1 MARINADDLPN
12 LRPSASS
19 AVSLYLRLR
28 RSRAGSSV
36 VSKGGQ
42 KSLKKDFTNAGAHT
56 INAPMNIG
64 PRSIL
69 LVAPVVLASVSW
81 LPNEVFALDF
91 SQARVT
97 QVVQDVKVVPSGAA
111 ARPAAVNETV
121 HQGSAVQTGTQSRSE
136 LTFQDQTITRLGENT
151 IFSVGKGGRTIDLG
165 SGQFLLYVPKKAG
178 GAKVKMGS
186 VTAAITGT
194 TVMGHVY
201 ESGLVEFT
209 VLEGSACI
217 HLDKWGQAMYVQAGQ
232 RIVYDPMLQRL
243 EDPVDVDIQE
253 QLSSPL
259 VADFRKLPS
268 AALINEEIAI
278 QHGRANDDLVRALA
292 ASGAT
297 IDTATPEQFLAAF
310 DSLIA
315 SADPRVVCA
324 LVGRAARARPDLAD
338 RIAVAAITAA
348 RPVRGYS
355 KDFKQPV
362 GKEIPC
368 EWVQCILQAAIAADP
383 SAQRAIIDAAL
394 AAAPM
399 LRDCILAVTPCPG
412 ENEFVQP
419 YIIGP
424 INPANFVP
432 PPVSPEQPP
441 TTNNR

>member
-1 MARINADDLPN
+1 
-12 LRPSASS
+12 
-19 AVSLYLRLR
+19 
-28 RSRAGSSV
+28 
-36 VSKGGQ
+36 
-42 KSLKKDFTNAGAHT
+42 
-56 INAPMNIG
+56 MNIR

-69 LVAPVVLASVSW
+69 LVAPVALASVSW
-81 LPNEVFALDF
+81 LSTAVIASDLE
-91 SQARVT
+91 QAKVT
-97 QVVQDVKVVPSGAA
+97 QVVQDVKVVPSGSA

-136 LTFQDQTITRLGENT
+136 LTFKDQTITRLGENT
-151 IFSVGKGGRTIDLG
+151 IFTVGHGSRTIDLG

-178 GAKVKMGS
+178 GAKIKMGS

-194 TVMGHVY
+194 TVLGHVY
-201 ESGLVEFT
+201 ESGIVEFT
-209 VLEGSACI
+209 VLEGSACV
-217 HLDKWGQAMYVQAGQ
+217 HLDQFGQALYVQAGQ
-232 RIVYDPMLQRL
+232 KVVYDPALRQL
-243 EDPVDVDIQE
+243 ENPVDVDIQE

-259 VADFRKLPS
+259 IHDFRQLPS
-268 AALINEEIAI
+268 AGLIQQEIAI
-278 QHGRANDDLVRALA
+278 QRGRGNDDLVRALA

-297 IDTATPEQFLAAF
+297 IDSATPEQFLAAF

-315 SADPRVVCA
+315 SADPRTVCA

-338 RIAVAAITAA
+338 RIAVAAITNA

-355 KDFKQPV
+355 KDFKQPI

-368 EWVQCILQAAIAADP
+368 EWVQCILQAAIAAAPGSD
-383 SAQRAIIDAAL
+383 RIIIDAAL

-412 ENEFVQP
+412 ENAFVQP
-419 YIIGP
+419 YVISP